1 MKSKYIL
8 SNFTIFMT
16 GTKSAAKIMNAAII
30 YFSNLSFV
38 ADQNS
43 VAVRTPKIEALCT
56 GVNMTISFYFAH
68 SNETLTLKDVGGGA
82 QNDPLVTDKACMP
95 SIFIKT
101 PQIFFDESCVI
112 SAFTKKF
119 FEKLRMI
126 EIGPRG
132 R

>member
-1 MKSKYIL
+1 ME
-8 SNFTIFMT
+8 
-16 GTKSAAKIMNAAII
+16 I
-30 YFSNLSFV
+30 YFTKFRPGRFIEQYVKPFPTGCFV
-38 ADQNS
+38 IITHK
-43 VAVRTPKIEALCT
+43 VR
-56 GVNMTISFYFAH
+56 
-68 SNETLTLKDVGGGA
+68 LTLKDAGGG

-112 SAFTKKF
+112 SAFTKNF

>member
-1 MKSKYIL
+1 MCL
-8 SNFTIFMT
+8 TIQNEFAT
-16 GTKSAAKIMNAAII
+16 LKINRIIAKLI
-30 YFSNLSFV
+30 
-38 ADQNS
+38 
-43 VAVRTPKIEALCT
+43 
-56 GVNMTISFYFAH
+56 
-68 SNETLTLKDVGGGA
+68 LTLKDAGG

-101 PQIFFDESCVI
+101 PQFFFDKSCVI
-112 SAFTKKF
+112 SAFTKIF